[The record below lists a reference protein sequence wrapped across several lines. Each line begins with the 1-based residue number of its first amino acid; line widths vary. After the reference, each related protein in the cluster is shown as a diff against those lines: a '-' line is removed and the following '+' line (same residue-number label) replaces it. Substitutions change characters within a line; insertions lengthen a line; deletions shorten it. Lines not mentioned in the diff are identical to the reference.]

1 MFKTAIVG
9 IDLSPAQAALLSCLP
24 DLAKWG
30 IDHVVLVHVVTVGYG
45 QGAGYGHEQ
54 EYRDWL
60 ETCAEP
66 LRASGLDVEV
76 AVEDSGSVVQ
86 ALLQAAADRAADLL
100 VVGSR
105 SHNFLRK
112 VFLGSVARSVI
123 TQAELPVLLQ
133 RLEPDESGSPDSCA
147 AVCARALDRVLL
159 ATDLSAQSSSAEQA
173 ALVLAASSGQIDCLY
188 VREPGQSPGQHLDD
202 AEAEQ
207 RLQDI
212 VRRIEQAGAPGK
224 VRIEE
229 GRPREVVSR
238 ISQQGYTL
246 VVLGKHGHGWVPGAL
261 IGSTALEVCESAR
274 RPVLMVPVQV
284 D

>member
-9 IDLSPAQAALLSCLP
+9 VDLSPAQTALLSCLP
-24 DLAKWG
+24 DLARWG
-30 IDHVVLVHVVTVGYG
+30 IDRLVLVHVVTVGWG

-66 LRASGLDVEV
+66 LRAGGLNVEV
-76 AVEDSGSVVQ
+76 AVEDSGSVAQ
-86 ALLQAAADRAADLL
+86 SLLQAAGDHDADLL

-112 VFLGSVARSVI
+112 VFLGSVARGVV
-123 TQAELPVLLQ
+123 TQTELPVLLE

-147 AVCARALDRVLL
+147 AVCARALDRLLL
-159 ATDLSAQSSSAEQA
+159 ATDLSAQSSFAEQA
-173 ALVLAASSGQIDCLY
+173 ALALAANSGQIDCLY
-188 VREPGQSPGQHLDD
+188 VREPGQSSDQVLDD
-202 AEAEQ
+202 VEVEQ

-212 VRRIEQAGAPGK
+212 VHGFEQAGAPGK

-229 GRPREVVSR
+229 GQPREVVSR

-246 VVLGKHGHGWVPGAL
+246 VVLGKHGHGRLPGAL

-274 RPVLMVPVQV
+274 RPVLMVP
-284 D
+284 DRSR